1 MSMAMMAS
9 VANSE
14 SMCSMRSNVTFARS
28 PEVRATAHPPRQPS
42 TPISGISVVGQK
54 RVEPSAI
61 IGRMKAL
68 LVATPINPLQDIN
81 GLKRIDFVMSNGQ
94 IHRQR

>member
-1 MSMAMMAS
+1 
-9 VANSE
+9 
-14 SMCSMRSNVTFARS
+14 
-28 PEVRATAHPPRQPS
+28 
-42 TPISGISVVGQK
+42 
-54 RVEPSAI
+54 
-61 IGRMKAL
+61 MKAL